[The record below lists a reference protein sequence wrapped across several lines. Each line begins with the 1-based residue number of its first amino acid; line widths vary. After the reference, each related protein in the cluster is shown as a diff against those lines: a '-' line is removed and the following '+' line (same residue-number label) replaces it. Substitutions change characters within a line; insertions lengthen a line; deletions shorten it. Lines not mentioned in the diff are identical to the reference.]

1 MMAVQELKEP
11 KSVFTPSIDP
21 EAQWY
26 IVLTQPQQD
35 LTTVWRLHEL
45 GIEMFVPVIRKRV
58 PTGRRGANG
67 HKVTRVI
74 AKPMFQGYGFL
85 RATEASDP
93 DSLIWRERDG
103 QGIRGV
109 REFLRTVS
117 GVPVKLPHRAV
128 MAIFRK
134 QTEEHMDW
142 IQANRGRR
150 RFMPFKRG
158 DKVRFDED
166 AGAYAGLIG
175 SVDKVDSRGRLA
187 ILFGM
192 IKHWVPAEAVVAAN

>member
-1 MMAVQELKEP
+1 MIVVTELREP
-11 KSVFTPSIDP
+11 TPVASPAIDP
-21 EAQWY
+21 EAPWY

-45 GIEMFVPVIRKRV
+45 GLEMFVPVIRKRI

-85 RATEASDP
+85 RATPTSDP

-103 QGIRGV
+103 CGIRGV
-109 REFLRTVS
+109 REFLRGVS
-117 GVPVKLPHRAV
+117 GDPIKLPHRAV
-128 MAIFRK
+128 MAVFRK
-134 QTEEHMDW
+134 QNQEHQDW
-142 IQANRGRR
+142 LEQANKGRR
-150 RFMPFKRG
+150 FVQFKRG
-158 DKVRFDED
+158 DKVKFDED
-166 AGAYAGLIG
+166 GGAYAGLIG

-192 IKHWVPAEAVVAAN
+192 IKHWVPADKVVAA